1 MFTNAIE
8 GVEDVD
14 TDPLNDVAGV
24 FDDVSEPD
32 MEFERL

>member
-14 TDPLNDVAGV
+14 TDRLNDVVGV
-24 FDDVSEPD
+24 FEDVSEPD

>member
-1 MFTNAIE
+1 MLTNAIE
-8 GVEDVD
+8 GVDDVD
-14 TDPLNDVAGV
+14 NDPQNDVVGV